1 MTRRP
6 TRSTRTDT
14 LFPYTTLF
22 RSSTTDGSTTNKRQ
36 QLTPRCS
43 ADLGRPEHV
52 GARLGRVE
60 VLLRRGAALRLR
72 RGLEYRRAEQL
83 RVDVLHEG
91 PVCVDDL
98 IGGIGKEHATALE
111 RRARVRALDT
121 RIGLRRGDTRGPHSG
136 HTGVERPGTRQH

>member
-83 RVDVLHEG
+83 RVDVLHAG
-91 PVCVDDL
+91 HVGVDDL
-98 IGGIGKEHATALE
+98 IGGLGIELATALDL
-111 RRARVRALDT
+111 RARALALDDRPGIGSGDLRRPPQTGRSSGRARVVR
-121 RIGLRRGDTRGPHSG
+121 
-136 HTGVERPGTRQH
+136 